1 MPRLNPDDALVDGLA
16 QGRAAADP
24 EPRREQQRAQAE
36 RRAADHQQA
45 DTGRHD
51 EDRSR
56 PASYSR
62 KMH

>member
-1 MPRLNPDDALVDGLA
+1 MPRLSPDDDLA
-16 QGRAAADP
+16 DQLEEGRAPADP
-24 EPRREQQRAQAE
+24 EPRRE
-36 RRAADHQQA
+36 HQQA

-56 PASYSR
+56 PASFTR